1 MRDNVMTLTQE
12 GAREIE
18 IAAEEHE
25 GRLEISPLKLY
36 EYAAAAL
43 PVVASAVGQIPSVV
57 EDGVKPENPTLA
69 ELPTAVWPHDPLGRR
84 RAQLADGADAV
95 TIKGAAPGEDAN
107 TAALTFGKRIS
118 KDLYL
123 TYERTLSGTLGALYI
138 FYDLS
143 RNLTLRG
150 QAGSNSA
157 VDLIYTMKYD

>member
-1 MRDNVMTLTQE
+1 MPAATTALRAPRAEDL
-12 GAREIE
+12 GALHALHADPVTNRFSPGGPLHSRAE
-18 IAAEEHE
+18 AAV
-25 GRLEISPLKLY
+25 LQQ
-36 EYAAAAL
+36 AAL
-43 PVVASAVGQIPSVV
+43 V
-57 EDGVKPENPTLA
+57 L
-69 ELPTAVWPHDPLGRR
+69 LGRR
-84 RAQLADGADAV
+84 GQSPTGNIASRVGLDEIGF
-95 TIKGAAPGEDAN
+95 KGAAPGEDAN

>member
-1 MRDNVMTLTQE
+1 MPPR
-12 GAREIE
+12 RC
-18 IAAEEHE
+18 
-25 GRLEISPLKLY
+25 R
-36 EYAAAAL
+36 
-43 PVVASAVGQIPSVV
+43 
-57 EDGVKPENPTLA
+57 
-69 ELPTAVWPHDPLGRR
+69 GRR
-84 RAQLADGADAV
+84 AATSRPGSAGPPRAIAHRQPRQPRGSGRNRLQRRG
-95 TIKGAAPGEDAN
+95 PGEDAN